1 MKKYVLFF
9 LIVLGVLLVIPGIVG
24 FKVQEQYQEML
35 ERTAQSGFEILEQE
49 YHRGWFASEAR
60 AELRIAIQASVD
72 ATEPLGMILT
82 LENRI
87 DHGLLTSRGLAL
99 AEIETD
105 LLLDGESL
113 FPEDYPGVIATQILL
128 GGSGTTVIELPAI
141 DLAESEERPAVR
153 FGGLSGVVDFD
164 SAMENV
170 SVRMGMPGLEVIEDD
185 MQLVKVGEAS
195 IESRSWLGESGL
207 TLGSG
212 DLKLN
217 DLSIYDAASGEQ
229 VSLQGLGLVVD
240 SSEQDGQVAGF
251 ATYSLNRLEIG
262 DKEYGPGT
270 LKVELVRWSAPVLLE
285 LQQSVED
292 MQGQQM
298 TEAQRSMA
306 IMGVLMGSAS
316 EFLGNDPGMSIDP
329 LRFSTPDGELNA
341 RFSLNADGLRW
352 EHVGNPRIWMT
363 KLDASLSLR
372 IPEKLLRSLLEN
384 QARTRLVKEIEALT
398 AELGEQPLVEQE
410 QLDSMV
416 DAEVQG
422 QMEQWLG
429 QGLLKYD
436 QEYVITEAQLAEGQL
451 TINGQQIPLP
461 GLQQ

>member
-1 MKKYVLFF
+1 MKKYFLFF
-9 LIVLGVLLVIPGIVG
+9 LIVLGALLVIPGIVG
-24 FKVQEQYQEML
+24 FKVQEQYQGML
-35 ERTAQSGFEILEQE
+35 DRTGQTGFEILEQE

-60 AELRIAIQASVD
+60 AELRILIPATVD
-72 ATEPLGMILT
+72 TTEPLELILT

-87 DHGLLTSRGLAL
+87 DHGPLTSQGLAL

-105 LLLDGESL
+105 LLLDGEKL
-113 FPEDYPGVIATQILL
+113 FPEDYPAVIATRISLD
-128 GGSGTTVIELPAI
+128 GGGTTVIEMPAI
-141 DLAESEERPAVR
+141 DLTETDERPAVR

-164 SAMENV
+164 TAMENI
-170 SVRMGMPGLEVIEDD
+170 SVGMDMPGLEVIEDGL
-185 MQLVKVGEAS
+185 QLVKAGEAS
-195 IESRSWLGESGL
+195 MESRSWLGESGL

-212 DLKLN
+212 NLKLH
-217 DLSIYDAASGEQ
+217 DLSIYDAVSGEGF
-229 VSLQGLGLVVD
+229 SLQGLGLEVD

-251 ATYSLNRLEIG
+251 ATYSLDSLEFG
-262 DKEYGPGT
+262 DKEYGPGI
-270 LKVELVRWSAPVLLE
+270 LKVELVRLSAPVLLE
-285 LQQSVED
+285 LQRSMED

-298 TEAQRSMA
+298 TEAQRGMV

-329 LRFSTPDGELNA
+329 LRFSTPDGEMNA

-352 EHVGNPRIWMT
+352 EHVGNPQIWMT

-384 QARTRLVKEIEALT
+384 QARARLVREIEALT

-461 GLQQ
+461 GLQR